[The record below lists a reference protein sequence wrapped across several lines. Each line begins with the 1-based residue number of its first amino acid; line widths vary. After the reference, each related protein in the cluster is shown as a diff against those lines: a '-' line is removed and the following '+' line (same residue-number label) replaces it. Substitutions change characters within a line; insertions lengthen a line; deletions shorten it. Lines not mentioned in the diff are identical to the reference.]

1 MKKLTLI
8 IIVCL
13 VGIVSQAQ
21 EHLRF
26 MGIPIEGNIDTFCE
40 KLIKENGLKP
50 IESVDT
56 VNIDGDVIR
65 KLTGSF
71 MGFQNCSFTIR
82 NNEESGMVSYASAFC
97 EGPVGKVVI
106 DKLIADFDNLYGKH
120 MSCKLLLQQYGW
132 RTING
137 DILLTT
143 YGPSNRFNIDFTDYT
158 GDRSE
163 YDMLAEYDRQTVRE
177 ICGIPFGASY
187 EDASKVLRNKY
198 GTSSVVSDRNRIVY
212 ENKSYAGILFDRM
225 LFLFQSDG
233 YQSFFNGCIFVLEA
247 SSLSQA
253 KEKRDRLYDQ
263 LSWKYDI
270 KKDTDD
276 SGLNYYY
283 GGNPPISFGRAFII
297 DIIKYDNSPK
307 TPYAA
312 RLYYGPYNYVKEE
325 F

>member
-1 MKKLTLI
+1 MKKLALT

-50 IESVDT
+50 SESVDT
-56 VNIDGDVIR
+56 VNIDGDKIR
-65 KLTGSF
+65 ELTGSF
-71 MGFQNCSFTIR
+71 MGFQKCLFTIL
-82 NNEESGMVSYASAFC
+82 NNEDLGMVSCVSAFC
-97 EGPVGKVVI
+97 EGPVDKVFI

-120 MSCKLLLQQYGW
+120 KSYKLFLQKYGW

-143 YGPSNRFNIDFTDYT
+143 YGPSNSFSIDFTDFT

-163 YDMLAEYDRQTVRE
+163 YDMLEEHDRQTVKE

-187 EDASKVLRNKY
+187 EDAWEILRNKY
-198 GTSSVVSDRNRIVY
+198 GTSSVLSDRDRIVY

-233 YQSFFNGCIFVLEA
+233 HQSFFNGCIFALNA

-270 KKDTDD
+270 KKDTYD
-276 SGLNYYY
+276 SGLDYYY
-283 GGNPPISFGRAFII
+283 GGYPPISFGRAFII
-297 DIIKYDNSPK
+297 DK
-307 TPYAA
+307 
-312 RLYYGPYNYVKEE
+312 
-325 F
+325 